1 MKSQP
6 TFLFLT
12 YFSRIEMAISSKERK
27 ANKFGLL
34 SNFVECESSLNQTL
48 LTFLL
53 FKTNL
58 DGSIDSGNFSV
69 SGYLPLI

>member
-27 ANKFGLL
+27 AYKFGLL

-53 FKTNL
+53 CLKQTWMAQ
-58 DGSIDSGNFSV
+58 
-69 SGYLPLI
+69 LILAISL

>member
-12 YFSRIEMAISSKERK
+12 YFSCIEMAMSSKERK
-27 ANKFGLL
+27 ASKFGLL

-53 FKTNL
+53 
-58 DGSIDSGNFSV
+58 
-69 SGYLPLI
+69 YLKQTWMAQLILAISL